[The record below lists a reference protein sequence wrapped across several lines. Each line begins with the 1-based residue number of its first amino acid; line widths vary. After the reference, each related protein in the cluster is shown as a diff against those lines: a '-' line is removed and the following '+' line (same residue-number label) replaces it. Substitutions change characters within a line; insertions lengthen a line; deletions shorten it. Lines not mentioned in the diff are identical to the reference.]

1 VAEAKVEGLPDHETV
16 PVYSDVWVTVVTGVA
31 PVTGAVTPAM
41 AVPTIVVAVAG
52 KAAVITPEL
61 AELVAVGEDPAIV
74 N

>member
-1 VAEAKVEGLPDHETV
+1 LLANVEGLPDQATV
-16 PVYSDVWVTVVTGVA
+16 PVYSSVAVTVVTGVA
-31 PVTGAVTPAM
+31 PVTGTVTPAT
-41 AVPTIVVAVAG
+41 AVPTIVVLVVG